1 MNAPVSLLA
10 IALVFGACSSPSAD
24 YSQDGASASMRAFQ
38 GAGPAKAVEIPNFTI
53 LSDQVAGGGYIGAD
67 QVTEL
72 PEKGYTTIINLRYPT
87 ERGVAEEA
95 AAAHDAGIAYYSFPV
110 SGGDFTLETADAI
123 RRVIA
128 EQDGHVL
135 LHCASGGRVSAVWAL
150 VRALDEGLPPE
161 EAARISNEEGCR
173 PIPQSMQDRVRDQ
186 ARSGI
191 PLPNAE

>member
-1 MNAPVSLLA
+1 
-10 IALVFGACSSPSAD
+10 
-24 YSQDGASASMRAFQ
+24 MRAFQ
-38 GAGPAKAVEIPNFTI
+38 GAGPAKAVQIPNFTI
-53 LSDQVAGGGYIGAD
+53 LSNQVAGGGYIQAD
-67 QVTEL
+67 QVAEL

-95 AAAHDAGIAYYSFPV
+95 AAAHEAGIAYYSFPV

-123 RRVIA
+123 RKVIA
-128 EQDGHVL
+128 EQEGHVL
-135 LHCASGGRVSAVWAL
+135 LHCASGGRVSAVWGL

-161 EAARISNEEGCR
+161 EAARVSNEEGCR

>member
-1 MNAPVSLLA
+1 MNASVSLLA
-10 IALVFGACSSPSAD
+10 IALVFGSCSSPSAN
-24 YSQDGASASMRAFQ
+24 YSQDGASAPMRAFQ
-38 GAGPAKAVEIPNFTI
+38 GSGPAKAVEIPNFTI

-67 QVTEL
+67 QVAEL

-87 ERGVAEEA
+87 ESGVAEEA
-95 AAAHDAGIAYYSFPV
+95 AAAHEAGIAYYSFPV

-123 RRVIA
+123 RKVIA

-186 ARSGI
+186 ARVAV
-191 PLPNAE
+191 PLPDGQ